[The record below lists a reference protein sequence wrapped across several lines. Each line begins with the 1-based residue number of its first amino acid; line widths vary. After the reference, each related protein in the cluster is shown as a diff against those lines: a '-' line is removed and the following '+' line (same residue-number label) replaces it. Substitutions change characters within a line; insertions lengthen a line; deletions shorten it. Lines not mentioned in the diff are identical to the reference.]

1 MAGEG
6 AGRAG
11 RPVVLFGA
19 FDRHNFGDLLFPHL
33 AATMLP
39 GREVLFAGLAD
50 RDLRPWGGHFV
61 QALPGLVAGLAGR
74 PVTLIHVGGELL
86 TCSAWQAAAML
97 LPPDEAAQAIPYLEA
112 RPSARRAWVRRAI
125 GLGSPVPYLVPRA
138 LLPTG
143 SRVLYHA
150 VGGVDLPQCAA
161 AIRAEAAARLAEA
174 DFVSV
179 RDSRTLSWVQA
190 AGIEAS
196 LVPDGALLAARRFGP
211 RIRRHALRGE
221 VAQLREAFPAGYL
234 AVQLA
239 AGAGDDA
246 SLDALSA
253 ELRRVAAATGLGVA
267 LFRAGLA
274 PWHDELSGLRRLAL
288 RLDGLRVGVLE
299 GAGLWDICALIAS
312 SRGYCG
318 SSLHGRI
325 LAMAF
330 ALPRVGLEAGRA
342 GRPGKHAAFAQ
353 TWEPAPLDRVAGMDC
368 AGDAL
373 LAALGDDPAI
383 RIRTARRL
391 AAQCARGYEAML
403 AAG

>member
-1 MAGEG
+1 MTGEG

-33 AATMLP
+33 AAAMLP
-39 GREVLFAGLAD
+39 GRKLLFAGLAD
-50 RDLRPWGGHFV
+50 RDLRPWGGHCV
-61 QALPGLVAGLAGR
+61 QALPRLVAGLAGR

-97 LPPDEAAQAIPYLEA
+97 LPPGEAAHVIPYLES
-112 RPSARRAWVRRAI
+112 RPAARRAWVRRSI
-125 GLGSPVPYLVPRA
+125 GTDSPAPYLVPRA
-138 LLPTG
+138 LLPPG
-143 SRVLYHA
+143 SRVIYHA
-150 VGGVDLPQCAA
+150 VGGVELPHCAA
-161 AIRAEAAARLAEA
+161 AIRAEAAARLEEA

-179 RDSRTLSWVQA
+179 RDSRTLAWVQA
-190 AGIEAS
+190 AGLEVR

-211 RIRRHALRGE
+211 RIRRHALQGE
-221 VAQLREAFPAGYL
+221 VARLRETFPGGYL
-234 AVQLA
+234 AVQFA
-239 AGAGDDA
+239 AEAADDA

-253 ELRRVAAATGLGVA
+253 GLRRVAAATGLGIA

-288 RLDGLRVGVLE
+288 RLDGLPVQVFE

-330 ALPRVGLEAGRA
+330 ALPRLGLEVRSAGL
-342 GRPGKHAAFAQ
+342 PGKHASFAH
-353 TWEPAPLDRVAGMDC
+353 TWEPAPLDRVAGMGA

-391 AAQCARGYEAML
+391 AAECARGYEGMR
-403 AAG
+403 AAA